1 MERAIIYTIEF
12 DSKTDEYLDELEALL
27 EACDAEAIVRV
38 KQSKDVLNPR
48 YYMGKGKLNEI
59 KTLIKANDIDL
70 LVVNDE
76 LSGVQTRNLEDELD
90 IKVVDRTNLI
100 LDIFVHR
107 VLLYRCRLLLLIDNY
122 SYQQALAVYMIAE
135 QAPLVVSLQ

>member
-59 KTLIKANDIDL
+59 KTLIEANDIDL

-100 LDIFVHR
+100 LDIFALRAETVEAK
-107 VLLYRCRLLLLIDNY
+107 LLVE
-122 SYQQALAVYMIAE
+122 LAQLA
-135 QAPLVVSLQ
+135 

>member
-48 YYMGKGKLNEI
+48 TYMGKGKLDEI
-59 KTLIKANDIDL
+59 KTLIEANDIDL

-76 LSGVQTRNLEDELD
+76 LSGVQTRNLEDRSEE
-90 IKVVDRTNLI
+90 R
-100 LDIFVHR
+100 R
-107 VLLYRCRLLLLIDNY
+107 VGKEC
-122 SYQQALAVYMIAE
+122 S
-135 QAPLVVSLQ
+135 